1 MKLFIVLG
9 NQLFSPR
16 YLNEFKDHIIFM
28 AEDYGLCTFEKH
40 HKFKILLFL
49 SSMRSYRD
57 DLKSK
62 NLCISKSYSLL
73 VEKKVSLVSSKF
85 YQKLFVFL
93 ISFSTIL
100 IFPESPKELE
110 NICASYNSR
119 KICNV
124 W

>member
-1 MKLFIVLG
+1 MKTVLK
-9 NQLFSPR
+9 P
-16 YLNEFKDHIIFM
+16 
-28 AEDYGLCTFEKH
+28 
-40 HKFKILLFL
+40 
-49 SSMRSYRD
+49 

-62 NLCISKSYSLL
+62 TFCVSKSYPRLI
-73 VEKKVSLVSSKF
+73 EKDVSLVKIKL
-85 YQKLFVFL
+85 YQKLFIFL

-110 NICASYNSR
+110 NICKTYNSR

>member
-1 MKLFIVLG
+1 MKI
-9 NQLFSPR
+9 
-16 YLNEFKDHIIFM
+16 
-28 AEDYGLCTFEKH
+28 AFEP
-40 HKFKILLFL
+40 
-49 SSMRSYRD
+49 

-62 NLCISKSYSLL
+62 TFCSSKSYPLL
-73 VEKKVSLVSSKF
+73 LEKKVSLVSFKF

-110 NICASYNSR
+110 NICETYNSR
-119 KICNV
+119 EICNV

>member
-1 MKLFIVLG
+1 MKTALE
-9 NQLFSPR
+9 P
-16 YLNEFKDHIIFM
+16 
-28 AEDYGLCTFEKH
+28 
-40 HKFKILLFL
+40 
-49 SSMRSYRD
+49 

-62 NLCISKSYSLL
+62 NFCISKSYHRL
-73 VEKKVSLVSSKF
+73 VEKRVSLVDFKF

-110 NICASYNSR
+110 NICESYNSR

>member
-1 MKLFIVLG
+1 MKTALK
-9 NQLFSPR
+9 P
-16 YLNEFKDHIIFM
+16 
-28 AEDYGLCTFEKH
+28 
-40 HKFKILLFL
+40 
-49 SSMRSYRD
+49 

-62 NLCISKSYSLL
+62 TFCVSKSYPRLI
-73 VEKKVSLVSSKF
+73 EKEVSLVNVKF

-93 ISFSTIL
+93 LAFSTIL

-110 NICASYNSR
+110 RTCENYNSR